1 MSLGDTIVAQS
12 TPYGYGGIAVVRLSG
27 PDSIKILK
35 KISKQIKKP
44 ESWIAQKTKIY
55 QKKDVLDETVVV
67 CFAKPKSFTGE
78 NMVEISCHGNPFIVD
93 EIINECINHGARPA
107 GPGEFTRRAFE
118 NRKIDLIQAESI
130 ANTIAASSK
139 AGLFNAMSGLRGEM
153 SKAVKDTSKDVTE
166 LLSYCEHLLDV
177 SDEDIQKDNK
187 MYVSK
192 KISQI
197 NNNLLKLIEN
207 YDTCRVLT
215 YGATIVLAGKT
226 NSGKSTLFNVLVG
239 NNRSIVNKTAG
250 TTRDYVD
257 ANISISG
264 VPIRLVDTAGVRRSK
279 NAIEVA
285 GIDNSIM
292 LIEKA
297 DLVCIVRDVS
307 VKKDLYVT
315 DIIELKN
322 DNIIYINNKS
332 DLINKVGFNKKNDL
346 YLYISALNQTGISR
360 LKRRMLERLNVE
372 KIPNKLSGVST
383 PRQYECITNCIN
395 TLGTTNNMIKNG
407 FQLELICYELESA
420 LSDLNALLGVE
431 SGDLVL
437 NNMFNSFC
445 VGK

>member
-27 PDSIKILK
+27 PDSVKILK

-55 QKKDVLDETVVV
+55 QKKDVLDEAVVV
-67 CFAKPKSFTGE
+67 CFTKPKSFTGE

-297 DLVCIVRDVS
+297 DLVCMVRDVS

-431 SGDLVL
+431 SEDLVL

>member
-1 MSLGDTIVAQS
+1 
-12 TPYGYGGIAVVRLSG
+12 
-27 PDSIKILK
+27 
-35 KISKQIKKP
+35 
-44 ESWIAQKTKIY
+44 
-55 QKKDVLDETVVV
+55 
-67 CFAKPKSFTGE
+67 
-78 NMVEISCHGNPFIVD
+78 MVEISCHGNPFIVD

-197 NNNLLKLIEN
+197 NNNILKLIEN

-226 NSGKSTLFNVLVG
+226 NSGKSTLFNALVG

-431 SGDLVL
+431 SEDLVL

>member
-1 MSLGDTIVAQS
+1 MPLGDTIVARS

-27 PDSIKILK
+27 VNSIKILK
-35 KISKQIKKP
+35 NISRQIKTP
-44 ESWIAQKTKIY
+44 ISRVAQKTKIY
-55 QKKDVLDETVVV
+55 HKKNILDETIVV
-67 CFAKPKSFTGE
+67 CYTKPRSFTGE
-78 NMVEISCHGNPFIVD
+78 DMVEISCHGSPFIVD
-93 EIINECINHGARPA
+93 GIINECIDLGARSA

-118 NRKIDLIQAESI
+118 NGKIDLIQAESI

-139 AGLFNAMSGLRGEM
+139 AGLFNAISGLGGEM
-153 SKAVKDTSKDVTE
+153 SNAIKGTANDLTE

-177 SDEDIQKDNK
+177 SDVDIQKDNEL
-187 MYVSK
+187 YISK
-192 KISQI
+192 KTSEI
-197 NNNLLKLIEN
+197 NKKVLKLIEN

-215 YGATIVLAGKT
+215 YGAIVVLAGKT
-226 NSGKSTLFNVLVG
+226 NSGKSTLFNAMVG
-239 NNRSIVNKTAG
+239 NKRSIVNKAAG

-279 NAIEVA
+279 STIESA

-297 DLVCIVRDVS
+297 DVVCLVRDVS
-307 VKKDLYVT
+307 VKNDAYVV
-315 DIIELKN
+315 DIIKLKN

-332 DLINKVGFNKKNDL
+332 DLIKKVDYKKKKDL
-346 YLYISALNQTGISR
+346 YMYISAINQTGISS
-360 LKRRMLERLNVE
+360 LKRAILQQLNVE

-383 PRQYECITNCIN
+383 PRQYECIADCIKSLAN
-395 TLGTTNNMIKNG
+395 TNNKIKNG
-407 FQLELICYELESA
+407 FQLELICYELENA
-420 LSDLNALLGVE
+420 LRSVNSLLGVE
-431 SGDLVL
+431 TEDLVL

>member
-27 PDSIKILK
+27 PDSVKILK

-44 ESWIAQKTKIY
+44 KSWIAQKTKIY
-55 QKKDVLDETVVV
+55 QKKDILDEAVVV
-67 CFAKPKSFTGE
+67 CFTKPKSFTGE

-250 TTRDYVD
+250 TIRDYVD

-297 DLVCIVRDVS
+297 DLVCMVRDVS

-431 SGDLVL
+431 SEDLVL

>member
-27 PDSIKILK
+27 PDSVKILK

-44 ESWIAQKTKIY
+44 KSWIAQKTKIY
-55 QKKDVLDETVVV
+55 QKKDVIDEAVVV
-67 CFAKPKSFTGE
+67 CFNKPKSFTGE

-297 DLVCIVRDVS
+297 DLVCMVRDVS

>member
-67 CFAKPKSFTGE
+67 CYNKPKSFTGE
-78 NMVEISCHGNPFIVD
+78 DMVEISCHGNPFIVD
-93 EIINECINHGARPA
+93 SIINECIDHGASSA

-118 NRKIDLIQAESI
+118 NGKIDLIQAESI

-139 AGLFNAMSGLRGEM
+139 AGLFNAMSGLGGEM
-153 SKAVKDTSKDVTE
+153 SKAINDISKDITE

-177 SDEDIQKDNK
+177 SDGDIQKDNRTH
-187 MYVSK
+187 VSK
-192 KISQI
+192 KTSEI
-197 NNNLLKLIEN
+197 NNGLLKLIEN

-215 YGATIVLAGKT
+215 HGAIVVLAGKT
-226 NSGKSTLFNVLVG
+226 NSGKSTLFNALVEK
-239 NNRSIVNKTAG
+239 NRSIVNETAG

-279 NAIEVA
+279 NTVEVE

-297 DLVCIVRDVS
+297 DLVCLVRDSS
-307 VKKDLYVT
+307 VKDDLYVT

-332 DLINKVGFNKKNDL
+332 DLINERGFNKKRDL
-346 YLYISALNQTGISR
+346 QLYVSALNKTGISR
-360 LKRRMLERLNVE
+360 LKGAMLEQLNVE
-372 KIPNKLSGVST
+372 KIPNKLTGVST
-383 PRQYECITNCIN
+383 PRQYECITDCIKSLAN
-395 TLGTTNNMIKNG
+395 TNKMIKNG
-407 FQLELICYELESA
+407 FQLELICYELENA
-420 LSDLNALLGVE
+420 LSCINSLLGVE
-431 SGDLVL
+431 TGDLVL

>member
-27 PDSIKILK
+27 PDSVKILK

-44 ESWIAQKTKIY
+44 KSWIAQKTKIY
-55 QKKDVLDETVVV
+55 QKKDVLDEAVVV
-67 CFAKPKSFTGE
+67 CFTKPKSFTGE

-431 SGDLVL
+431 SEDLVL

>member
-44 ESWIAQKTKIY
+44 KSWIAQKTKIY
-55 QKKDVLDETVVV
+55 QKKDVIDEAVVV
-67 CFAKPKSFTGE
+67 CFNKPKSFTGE

-226 NSGKSTLFNVLVG
+226 NSGKSTLFNALVG

-431 SGDLVL
+431 SEDLVL

>member
-44 ESWIAQKTKIY
+44 KSWIAQKTKIY
-55 QKKDVLDETVVV
+55 QKKDILDEAVVV
-67 CFAKPKSFTGE
+67 CFTKPKSFTGE

-192 KISQI
+192 KTSEI
-197 NNNLLKLIEN
+197 NNSLLKLIEN

-297 DLVCIVRDVS
+297 DLVCMVRDVS